1 MDKKLTEIIEKVKR
15 MLKYNTETK
24 DILQTDPYA
33 RIRILKDGSFQIMT
47 IYFEDK
53 MLGNVLYIQPLGITL
68 YERIKDD
75 KSKPEQNPYTKIV
88 TYRGYEE
95 LLTMD

>member
-1 MDKKLTEIIEKVKR
+1 MDKKLTEIIQKVKK

-24 DILQTDPYA
+24 NILKTEPYA
-33 RIRILKDGSFQIMT
+33 RIRILKDGSFEIMA

-68 YERIKDD
+68 YERAKDN
-75 KSKPEQNPYTKIV
+75 KNKPEQNPYTNIIK
-88 TYRGYEE
+88 YKNYDE
-95 LLTMD
+95 LLGME